1 MADPKGVVIITGGA
15 QGMGQ
20 SHAQALAQA
29 GWHVCVADVKDTEA
43 TVAAIRDSGGSASGH
58 VLDVTDSKSWEALAD
73 DIRNNL
79 GPLVGLVNNAGVSYR
94 QGIGDTDDANW
105 DRVMAVNLTGA
116 FYGIRTMAPL
126 MRESGGGSIVNI
138 SSISGQLGYHGA
150 AYGASKWG
158 LRGLTKSAAA
168 EYAPWG
174 IRANSIHPGLIETA
188 MVNSATAFVASS
200 LKSIP
205 LARAGQPAEVSA
217 AVVFLISDASSY
229 MSGSELTVDGALVA
243 AGTYWRIN
251 HEATELS
258 QGGDL

>member
-1 MADPKGVVIITGGA
+1 MAEHKGAVIVTGGA

-20 SHAQALAQA
+20 SHAHALAQA
-29 GWHVCVADVKDTEA
+29 GWHVCVADVKDTA
-43 TVAAIRDSGGSASGH
+43 DTVAAIIENGGAASGH

-94 QGIGDTDDANW
+94 QGIDATDDAAW
-105 DRVMAVNLTGA
+105 ERVMAVNLTGP
-116 FYGIRTMAPL
+116 FYGMRTMAPL
-126 MRESGGGSIVNI
+126 MRDSGGGSIVNI

-158 LRGLTKSAAA
+158 LRGLTKTAAA
-168 EYAPWG
+168 EYAPWD

-188 MVNSATAFVASS
+188 MVNSATAFVTSS
-200 LKSIP
+200 LQSIP
-205 LARAGQPAEVSA
+205 LARAGQPSEVSA
-217 AVVFLISDASSY
+217 AVAFLISEASSY

-251 HEATELS
+251 QEAAEIS

>member
-1 MADPKGVVIITGGA
+1 MADHKGAVIITGGA

-29 GWHVCVADVKDTEA
+29 GWHVCVADVKDTDA

-58 VLDVTDSKSWEALAD
+58 VLDVTDSRSWEALAD

-200 LKSIP
+200 LK
-205 LARAGQPAEVSA
+205 
-217 AVVFLISDASSY
+217 Y
-229 MSGSELTVDGALVA
+229 
-243 AGTYWRIN
+243 
-251 HEATELS
+251 
-258 QGGDL
+258 